1 MTKSEGATPG
11 AQDTGSLRQPHILIG
26 VTSHQ
31 TCLVL
36 QVRLR
41 ALRESG
47 FRVSLLSAPG
57 QLLYDT
63 AQNEQIAAYAVP
75 MERGI
80 SPVADIFAMFRI
92 WRLLRSLRPDIVEF
106 STPKAG
112 LLGSLAARFCRIPAR
127 VYFLRGL
134 KLETAFGLKRILL
147 LMTERLASACANVV
161 ICNSWS
167 LRKKAMALHIAPAS
181 KLVLLGKG
189 SSNGVDLERFCPGAS
204 FVRRHL
210 GISTDASVIGF
221 AGRLTHD
228 KGLAELLEAFT
239 VILREEP
246 STLLLLV
253 GWFDAAEDAL
263 GVGLRARIEGHPNIV
278 CTGFIADTAPY
289 YRAMDLLVLPTLR
302 EGFPNVV
309 LEAAATGIPVI
320 GTLCTGSRDAIV
332 PEVTGMLVPPGNP
345 EAISEAVLR
354 LLRDRDRRLAMGK
367 AARGWVLENYESK
380 RVLGLA
386 VDFYQGMIER
396 TDDAQLEAPEKSGR
410 RTTGLPVL
418 P

>member
-1 MTKSEGATPG
+1 MTESDAATPG
-11 AQDTGSLRQPHILIG
+11 ASYRDSLRRPHIFIG
-26 VTSHQ
+26 VTSPQ

-36 QVRLR
+36 QGRLR

-57 QLLYDT
+57 QLLFDT
-63 AQNEQIAAYAVP
+63 AQSEQATAYAVP
-75 MERGI
+75 MERSI
-80 SPVADIFAMFRI
+80 SPAADLVAMFRI
-92 WRLLRSLRPDIVEF
+92 WRLLRRLRPDIVEF

-112 LLGSLAARFCRIPAR
+112 LLGSLAARLCRIPAR

-134 KLETAFGLKRILL
+134 KLETAFGLKRTLL
-147 LMTERLASACANVV
+147 LITERLASASANVV
-161 ICNSWS
+161 VCNSRS
-167 LRKKAMALHIAPAS
+167 LLKKALALHIASAS

-189 SSNGVDLERFCPGAS
+189 SSNGVDLERFRPGIS
-204 FVRRHL
+204 SIRLHL
-210 GISTDASVIGF
+210 GIPADVSVVGF

-228 KGLAELLEAFT
+228 KGLPELLEAFA
-239 VILREEP
+239 VVFREEP
-246 STLLLLV
+246 STFLLLV

-263 GVGLRARIEGHPNIV
+263 GVGLRTRIEGHPNIR
-278 CTGFIADTAPY
+278 CTGFVADTAPY
-289 YRAMDLLVLPTLR
+289 YRAMDLMVLPTLR

-320 GTLCTGSRDAIV
+320 GTLCTGSRDAVV

-354 LLRDRDRRLAMGK
+354 LLRDPVRRLAMGN
-367 AARGWVLENYESK
+367 AARAWVVENYESK
-380 RVLGLA
+380 QVLGLA

-396 TDDAQLEAPEKSGR
+396 ADGPEVPISQKSAR
-410 RTTGLPVL
+410 RATGLPVL